1 MPDLCTFLLP
11 PSSFTIT
18 ALFHARIQVVACLF
32 AMVAQFYPM
41 PFPDSRPLLGVCCAA
56 YFTASSILQLIVTY
70 IEKDCIMTTA
80 PVLTESGAPTP
91 DLAAGLVNSNQEPVE
106 NKTRAGGA
114 VGLRIRTNFP
124 RFSYDFTVA
133 VQVLAQRSAFFASG
147 IDFVLGCELCIL
159 A

>member
-1 MPDLCTFLLP
+1 
-11 PSSFTIT
+11 
-18 ALFHARIQVVACLF
+18 LF

-133 VQVLAQRSAFFASG
+133 VQVLAQRSAFYASG